1 MFNNGQTIGKY
12 EILEPLGQGGLSQI
26 YKARGPDGKL
36 VTLKFPSPVLVGD
49 PSTYERFK
57 REFAIGQKL
66 MHPAFPRA
74 RAFEDSPSGPFL
86 VLEYVSGNSL
96 RSCLVPDQALPLD
109 QVLSIAIQLSEALDY
124 IHKNGIYHRDLK
136 PENIILDS
144 SGKIHILDFGI
155 ALLEGARRVTWG
167 SLSDAFGTADY
178 MSPEQIQ
185 GKRGDARTD
194 IYSLGIILYEMLTGR
209 VPFSGDNPLAV
220 MSQHMTSTPPA
231 PRKINPH
238 IPAGMEA
245 IILKSIRRNAD
256 ERYQTA
262 EDLSNDL
269 QHLDSLDLS
278 QFQFGPERRSRTVL
292 TDRQIW
298 TLTAIIAAAFL
309 AVAALIIVII
319 FLIKRG

>member
-1 MFNNGQTIGKY
+1 MYNNGEKIGKY
-12 EILEPLGQGGLSQI
+12 EILERLGQGGLSQI
-26 YKARGPDGKL
+26 YKARTADDGL
-36 VTLKFPSPVLVGD
+36 VTLKFPSPALLGD

-57 REFAIGQKL
+57 REFSIGQKL

-74 RAFEDSPSGPFL
+74 IAFEDSSDGPFL
-86 VLEYVSGNSL
+86 VLQYVEGNAL
-96 RSCLVPDQALPLD
+96 RTYLNADQPLPMD
-109 QVLSIAIQLSEALDY
+109 QGLSIAFQLSEALDY

-136 PENIILDS
+136 PENIIVDS
-144 SGKIHILDFGI
+144 SGKIHILDFGM
-155 ALLEGARRVTWG
+155 ALLEGARRVTWD

-194 IYSLGIILYEMLTGR
+194 IYSLGIILYAMLTGR

-220 MSQHMTSTPPA
+220 MSQHMTATPPA
-231 PRKINPH
+231 PRKINPD
-238 IPAGMEA
+238 IPANLEA
-245 IILKSIRRNAD
+245 IVLKSIRRD
-256 ERYQTA
+256 PGERYQTA

-278 QFQFGPERRSRTVL
+278 QFQFAPQRRSRTVI

-298 TLTAIIAAAFL
+298 TLTATIALAFL
-309 AVAALIIVII
+309 AIAALIVVI
-319 FLIKRG
+319 FS